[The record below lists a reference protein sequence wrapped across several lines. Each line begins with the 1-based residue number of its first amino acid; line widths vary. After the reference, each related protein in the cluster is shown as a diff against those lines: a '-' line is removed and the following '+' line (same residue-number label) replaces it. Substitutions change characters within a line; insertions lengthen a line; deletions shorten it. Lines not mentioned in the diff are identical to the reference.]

1 MIWIRY
7 HIPRSCRDHTVSQ
20 ISHGSYFSSPLKPFS
35 KPNGSPGTLS
45 RDSSLGSKVLTWRN
59 TQESFA
65 TNMISSLLG
74 NPHSKSPSS
83 MLSTDVIESTRLQA
97 LAFFKADPEHF
108 DLIFVANAT
117 AAIKLVMDCMFN
129 NNQKAASWYGYHV
142 DSHTSLVGV
151 RETAGGTHQCF
162 KSDKE
167 VDKWIRN
174 RRSQT
179 VQDRNLQDSPF
190 HDGIG
195 LFAYPAQSN
204 MNGRRLP
211 LSWSGGIRCSNTA
224 SSQVFTLLDAAAYVS
239 TAQLDLSDPA
249 NAPDFTALSFYK
261 IFGFPDLGALIVRKA
276 SGHVLSER
284 RYFAGGTVDMV
295 INDTTNG
302 THTHAWHAM
311 KSTSLHEM
319 LEDGTP
325 AFHSILALS
334 LALKAHQKSFGSME
348 NISKHTCNLIATLYD
363 RMSRLSHANGLLV
376 CKIYEGVPSRY
387 GTSRDQGPT
396 IAFNVRDSSGEWIGK
411 SDFERLA
418 ILNKVQLRTGGVCN
432 PGGIASALDMSPREM
447 RDNFDEGLRC
457 GNELDVINGK
467 PTGIV
472 RVSLGAMSSMQ
483 DIEKFMVFMQLFVD
497 TNPEK
502 SLSRLSLESL
512 ESTTNGAAHLNCP
525 VAACVASFK
534 TRDLLWAHLSVHS
547 IGNAGTKATSKKG
560 ARFGM
565 RISRR

>member
-1 MIWIRY
+1 MT
-7 HIPRSCRDHTVSQ
+7 D
-20 ISHGSYFSSPLKPFS
+20 
-35 KPNGSPGTLS
+35 
-45 RDSSLGSKVLTWRN
+45 
-59 TQESFA
+59 FA
-65 TNMISSLLG
+65 TKMQSNLLG

-97 LAFFKADPEHF
+97 LKFFKADPEHF

-129 NNQKAASWYGYHV
+129 HSQKAASWYGYHV

-151 RETAGGTHQCF
+151 RETAGGSYGCF

-167 VDKWIRN
+167 VDDWIRS
-174 RRSQT
+174 RRSQN
-179 VQDRNLQDSPF
+179 VQEHIQQGPSVDE
-190 HDGIG
+190 GVG

-211 LSWSGGIRCSNTA
+211 LSWSGGIRCSNTS
-224 SSQVFTLLDAAAYVS
+224 SSQVFTLLDAAAYVA

-284 RYFAGGTVDMV
+284 RYFGGGTVDMV
-295 INDTTNG
+295 INGTNNG
-302 THTHAWHAM
+302 MNSNAWHA
-311 KSTSLHEM
+311 KKTSLHEM

-334 LALKAHQKSFGSME
+334 LALKAHQRLFGSME
-348 NISKHTCNLIATLYD
+348 NVSKHTCNLITILYNK
-363 RMSRLSHANGLLV
+363 MSRLSHANGLLV
-376 CKIYEGVPSRY
+376 CKIYEGTPSRY

-396 IAFNVRDSSGEWIGK
+396 IAFNVRNSSGDWIGK

-418 ILNKVQLRTGGVCN
+418 ILNNVQLRTGGVCN
-432 PGGIASALDMSPREM
+432 PGGIASALEMSPQEM
-447 RDNFDEGLRC
+447 RNNFDEGLRC
-457 GNELDVINGK
+457 GNDLDVINGK
-467 PTGIV
+467 PTGII
-472 RVSLGAMSSMQ
+472 RVSLGAMSSMK

-497 TNPEK
+497 TTPEQPM
-502 SLSRLSLESL
+502 SLRSSGSVG
-512 ESTTNGAAHLNCP
+512 STAGRTCP
-525 VAACVASFK
+525 VAACMESFK
-534 TRDLLWAHLSVHS
+534 TRRLLWGHLSVHT
-547 IGNAGTKATSKKG
+547 IGKAGIKDTSKRA
-560 ARFGM
+560 ARCRM
-565 RISRR
+565 RHLRR

>member
-1 MIWIRY
+1 MN
-7 HIPRSCRDHTVSQ
+7 SN
-20 ISHGSYFSSPLKPFS
+20 F
-35 KPNGSPGTLS
+35 
-45 RDSSLGSKVLTWRN
+45 
-59 TQESFA
+59 
-65 TNMISSLLG
+65 LG

-97 LAFFKADPEHF
+97 LTFFKADPEHF

-129 NNQKAASWYGYHV
+129 HSQKAASWYGYHV

-151 RETAGGTHQCF
+151 REIAGRSYECF

-167 VDKWIRN
+167 VDEWICS
-174 RRSQT
+174 RRSRS
-179 VQDRNLQDSPF
+179 VQDRNLQDSPI
-190 HDGIG
+190 HEGVG

-211 LSWSGGIRCSNTA
+211 LSWSGSIRHSNTP
-224 SSQVFTLLDAAAYVS
+224 SSQVFTLLDAAAYVA

-295 INDTTNG
+295 INDTNNG
-302 THTHAWHAM
+302 TQTHAWHAN

-334 LALKAHQKSFGSME
+334 LALKAHQRLFGSME
-348 NISKHTCNLIATLYD
+348 NISKHTCNLIAILYD
-363 RMSRLSHANGLLV
+363 KLSRLSHANGLLV

-418 ILNKVQLRTGGVCN
+418 ILNNVQLRTGGVCN
-432 PGGIASALDMSPREM
+432 PGGIASALEMSPQEM
-447 RDNFDEGLRC
+447 RSNFDEGLRC

-467 PTGIV
+467 PTGII
-472 RVSLGAMSSMQ
+472 RVSLGAMSSMT
-483 DIEKFMVFMQLFVD
+483 DIEKFMIFMQLFVD
-497 TNPEK
+497 TIPERPL
-502 SLSRLSLESL
+502 SLLSLESL
-512 ESTTNGAAHLNCP
+512 GSTRKSTADLTCP
-525 VAACVASFK
+525 VAACVESFK
-534 TRDLLWAHLSVHS
+534 TRELLWGHFSVHK
-547 IGNAGTKATSKKG
+547 IGKAGTKGTSKKTG
-560 ARFGM
+560 APFGM
-565 RISRR
+565 RNSRR